1 MSSHSLSNPGRL
13 AIRLVALVIA
23 LCSLGGLA
31 GAQDQPAYKKWEIFG
46 GYSFIDY
53 NARLHAINPSV
64 DVDQVYNAR
73 GIGGSLTY
81 NFNRWF
87 GLTLDASRNW
97 GCKNTPQQLA
107 LLEDSLFYNVS
118 VGPKLTYRRKHFAP
132 FAEALV
138 GWHRLT
144 QNNVPLV
151 GSSDKLGFMVGGGVD
166 VPINRRFGLRLVRA
180 DYVHSTHQYAPEAVV
195 GTTDVRGLRLQTG
208 VIFMFGGG
216 PPPPPA
222 SCSVSVQPM
231 DVMAGEPV
239 QVTAS
244 GANFNPDRTLTAT
257 WTLSGGKASGTGMG
271 GSVDTTGLAPGSYNV
286 SATVSDGRKASASCS
301 ASFTVKE
308 PVRRPPEIS
317 CSANPPTVRSG
328 ESSTINCTCTSP
340 DNRSPLSY
348 TWTTNAGTLS
358 GSSGAS
364 AILDTA
370 GLPSGPVGVGT
381 TCTDDRGL
389 SDATTTMVNVEAPP
403 PVPQSSKLGECDF
416 KTTRVDNACKA
427 VLDDVALRLQ
437 RDADSK
443 AVIVGYSGPG
453 EGKARAAQR
462 ATNAKAYLVKEKG
475 IDASRIELR
484 TGMEGSKKAEFY
496 LVPAGAT
503 FSDPNTE
510 VVME

>member
-1 MSSHSLSNPGRL
+1 MSFHSMSHLGRVL
-13 AIRLVALVIA
+13 AMPLATIAVLGAFGALA
-23 LCSLGGLA
+23 R
-31 GAQDQPAYKKWEIFG
+31 AQDQPAPKWEVFG

-87 GLTLDASRNW
+87 GLQLDASRNW

-132 FAEALV
+132 FAEALI

-151 GSSDKLGFMVGGGVD
+151 GHSDKLGFMVGGGVD

-222 SCSVSVQPM
+222 SCSVSVQPGE
-231 DVMAGEPV
+231 VMAGEPV

-244 GANFNPDRTLTAT
+244 GANFHPDRTLTAT
-257 WTLSGGKASGTGMG
+257 WMANGGRVSGAGMG
-271 GSVDTTGLAPGSYNV
+271 ATVDTTGLAPGSYTV
-286 SATVSDGRKASASCS
+286 SATVSDGRKSSASCPG
-301 ASFTVKE
+301 SFMVKE
-308 PVRRPPEIS
+308 PPKNPPQLS
-317 CSANPPTVRSG
+317 CSANPATVRSG
-328 ESSTINCTCTSP
+328 EASTISCTCTSP
-340 DNRSPLSY
+340 DSRPVTIAGWSA
-348 TWTTNAGTLS
+348 NAGTLS
-358 GSSGAS
+358 GSGSS
-364 AILDTA
+364 ATLDTA
-370 GLPSGPVGVGT
+370 GLPSGAVSVNT

-389 SDATTTMVNVEAPP
+389 SDSTTTMVNVEAPP
-403 PVPQSSKLGECDF
+403 PAPMASQIGECDF
-416 KTTRVDNACKA
+416 TTARVDNACKA

-443 AVIVGYSGPG
+443 AVIVGYTDAG
-453 EGKARAAQR
+453 ENKATGARR

-475 IDASRIELR
+475 IDGSRIELR
-484 TGMEGSKKAEFY
+484 TGMDGGRKAAFWI
-496 LVPAGAT
+496 VPAGAT
-503 FSDPNTE
+503 FDGANTE
-510 VVME
+510 MVMEKN